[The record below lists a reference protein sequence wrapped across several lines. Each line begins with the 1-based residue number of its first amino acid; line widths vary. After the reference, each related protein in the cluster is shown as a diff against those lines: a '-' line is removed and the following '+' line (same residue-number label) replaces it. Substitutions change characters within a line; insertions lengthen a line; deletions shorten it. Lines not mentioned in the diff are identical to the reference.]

1 MILHPREGL
10 PSLARLVVFGVRVGP
25 AAHPAGGDAG
35 IPSVGLPS
43 ALSPALSANC
53 QSDQWFG
60 NLRDPHHALSR
71 RFCRWIRK
79 RKVLFV
85 LASDARRTHPTK
97 HMGVRSAVLERGQH
111 QWRDLAPQIL
121 RQRLVVEG
129 TCDRP
134 IGDLDIRE
142 YLNQLATVCEMVTL
156 TQPVTHRS
164 ERYGWAGWVHWE
176 TSGAHFYAWEQPV
189 LFFSIDIYTC
199 KAFDPDRV
207 IDFTAR
213 YFDANDI
220 VGRAF

>member
-1 MILHPREGL
+1 MRAVADSGVGARE
-10 PSLARLVVFGVRVGP
+10 
-25 AAHPAGGDAG
+25 
-35 IPSVGLPS
+35 
-43 ALSPALSANC
+43 
-53 QSDQWFG
+53 
-60 NLRDPHHALSR
+60 
-71 RFCRWIRK
+71 

-85 LASDARRTHPTK
+85 LASDARRTHLTIAP
-97 HMGVRSAVLERGQH
+97 GLRSAVLEREPY

-134 IGDLDIRE
+134 IDADQIRD
-142 YLNQLATVCEMVTL
+142 YLNQLATVCDMVTL

-164 ERYGWAGWVHWE
+164 DRYGWAGWVHWE

-213 YFDANDI
+213 YFDATDI
-220 VGRAF
+220 VGRNF